1 MQLLQLFKRAAPAP
15 AKVEPTAGKRDLAM
29 ALRPRNGT
37 ALSAARTDNTTMAWD
52 STPRNPDDLLKDLRV
67 AVARSRNQCI
77 NNDYAKSFLRKCVQN
92 IVGESGVVLQAR
104 VRDASGALQEPIND
118 ALEAEFAAWGE
129 AGNCDVTG
137 MLSWLDVQETQINH
151 AAQDGEFFLQF
162 VYGEDA
168 GPYGFAV
175 RLIDPQRCPPDL
187 NIDNLPGG
195 KFVRGGI
202 EFNRFGRPL
211 RYAFSFEQRN
221 GSYAYTAAS
230 LEWVPAD
237 QVVHGFLRS
246 DRIGLRRG
254 IPWTNTALQ
263 RLYHLA
269 GYDEAALVNVRVSAS
284 KMGFIEYDEGHGPEL
299 DEDDELHVEVAPG
312 VVQELPEGAHYKES
326 SHAYP
331 AGEHASFTKGQLRAA
346 SSGLGVPYEELSNDR
361 ESVNYSSIR
370 QGQLDSREH
379 WKQLQGWFIRA
390 LVSVVYERW
399 LAYALLAQ
407 KVKVNGRPLRIE
419 RLADYKKVAWQ
430 GRRWTWIDPKNEVEA
445 DVIAKN
451 NGLKSPG
458 QIIREQGKDPKTV
471 WLETAA
477 DIQSMKDAGL
487 PDWFIQQTMGFKA
500 QGGQSAPG
508 GGAQGVATQI
518 NN

>member
-1 MQLLQLFKRAAPAP
+1 MQLLQLFKRSTPP
-15 AKVEPTAGKRDLAM
+15 PKVEPTSGKRDLAM
-29 ALRPRNGT
+29 SMRPRNGNV
-37 ALSAARTDNTTMAWD
+37 LSAARTDNTTLAWD
-52 STPRNPDDLLKDLRV
+52 STPRNPDDLLRDLRV
-67 AVARSRNQCI
+67 LVARSRNQCT

-92 IVGESGVVLQAR
+92 IVGEQGVVLQAR
-104 VRDASGALQEPIND
+104 VRGSSSALDEAVNT
-118 ALEAEFAAWGE
+118 ALENEFSAWG
-129 AGNCDVTG
+129 AQGSCDVTG
-137 MLSWLDVQETQINH
+137 MLSWLDVQEALINH
-151 AAQDGEFFLQF
+151 AATDGEFFVQF
-162 VYGEDA
+162 IYGEDA
-168 GPYGFAV
+168 GPYGFAL
-175 RLIDPQRCPPDL
+175 RLIDPQRCPPEL
-187 NIDNLPGG
+187 NIDSLPGG

-211 RYAFSFEQRN
+211 RYAFSNEQRN
-221 GSYAYTAAS
+221 GTYAYTTSS
-230 LEWVPAD
+230 LEWIPAD
-237 QVVHGFLRS
+237 QVIHGFLRS
-246 DRIGLRRG
+246 ERIGLRRG
-254 IPWTNTALQ
+254 IPWTTTALQ

-284 KMGFIEYDEGHGPEL
+284 KMGFIEYDEGYGPEL
-299 DEDDELHVEVAPG
+299 DDDDELHIEVAPG
-312 VVQELPEGAHYKES
+312 VVQELPEGAHYRES
-326 SHAYP
+326 AHAYP

-390 LVSVVYERW
+390 LVAPVYERW

-407 KVKVNGRPLRIE
+407 KVSAKGRPLRIE
-419 RLADYKKVAWQ
+419 RIADYKNVAWQ

-487 PDWFIQQTMGFKA
+487 PDWFIQQTLGFKA
-500 QGGQSAPG
+500 QGGQATP
-508 GGAQGVATQI
+508 VATQS